1 MKLCIPVTEDRGLES
16 PVSAHFGS
24 APLFVVADTDSGACR
39 SIPNKDLH
47 HSHGMC
53 RPLSSLTGEEID
65 GVAVGGIGAGA
76 LGKLAA
82 AGMRVF
88 MTRERSVRDTV
99 SAFRSG
105 TLPEAAPAS
114 ACGHHGH
121 DHGQGHG
128 CGCH

>member
-1 MKLCIPVTEDRGLES
+1 MRLCIPVTEDRGLES

-24 APLFVVADTDSGACR
+24 APLFVVADTDSGDCR
-39 SIPNKDLH
+39 VIPNKDLH

-65 GVAVGGIGAGA
+65 GIAVGGIGAGA

-88 MTRERSVRDTV
+88 ITREASVKDTV
-99 SAFRSG
+99 DAIKTG
-105 TLPEAAPAS
+105 ALQEASPAM

-121 DHGQGHG
+121 GNGHG